1 MTSDPTPIISLHE
14 QAMEWADK
22 ARFARRAQDDATHD
36 NLMQK
41 AFELEKQAAL
51 MIKSEESEPTRSVL
65 HRSAASMAYRC
76 KKYREAEWLISR
88 ALSGN
93 PPTEIISELRRLSR
107 KVHFQLRLEEKDV
120 SVSEQEFSMNLDGN
134 QIIEGLAPV
143 DLITHRITKLKKI
156 FWNTIRQENGLDF
169 GSNARLKDQRYTLWV
184 SALEPSSIDVV
195 LKLGVSGQMSLS
207 NMGGFDTIFNRV
219 MTRFHLLSQGEYD
232 ELQEHIADKE
242 YYCNFV
248 ALAKEIA
255 PDGDDV
261 VTVNFGALIE
271 GQQRQVNFYRQ
282 QQDFYDVPL
291 PDLLRSENGVHTTD
305 EIITVRG
312 ILQYANSTT
321 EHKVVKLRDTDS
333 GVTWKIIVPDAV
345 MKDVVQP
352 NFDEDVKIVGKRM
365 ANKRTLKSTIYF
377 VDIEKATSVP

>member
-1 MTSDPTPIISLHE
+1 M
-14 QAMEWADK
+14 
-22 ARFARRAQDDATHD
+22 
-36 NLMQK
+36 
-41 AFELEKQAAL
+41 
-51 MIKSEESEPTRSVL
+51 
-65 HRSAASMAYRC
+65 
-76 KKYREAEWLISR
+76 
-88 ALSGN
+88 
-93 PPTEIISELRRLSR
+93 
-107 KVHFQLRLEEKDV
+107 
-120 SVSEQEFSMNLDGN
+120 
-134 QIIEGLAPV
+134 
-143 DLITHRITKLKKI
+143 
-156 FWNTIRQENGLDF
+156 DF

-291 PDLLRSENGVHTTD
+291 PDLLRSKWGAYYRRDHYGT
-305 EIITVRG
+305 G

-377 VDIEKATSVP
+377 VDIEKATSPRRLYLRTSRSKTRT

>member
-143 DLITHRITKLKKI
+143 DLITRITKLKKI
-156 FWNTIRQENGLDF
+156 FWNTIRQENG
-169 GSNARLKDQRYTLWV
+169 
-184 SALEPSSIDVV
+184 
-195 LKLGVSGQMSLS
+195 
-207 NMGGFDTIFNRV
+207 GFR
-219 MTRFHLLSQGEYD
+219 
-232 ELQEHIADKE
+232 
-242 YYCNFV
+242 
-248 ALAKEIA
+248 
-255 PDGDDV
+255 
-261 VTVNFGALIE
+261 
-271 GQQRQVNFYRQ
+271 QQRAAEG
-282 QQDFYDVPL
+282 
-291 PDLLRSENGVHTTD
+291 S
-305 EIITVRG
+305 
-312 ILQYANSTT
+312 
-321 EHKVVKLRDTDS
+321 KVY
-333 GVTWKIIVPDAV
+333 
-345 MKDVVQP
+345 
-352 NFDEDVKIVGKRM
+352 IVG
-365 ANKRTLKSTIYF
+365 
-377 VDIEKATSVP
+377 